1 MEKDLKAAEGMH
13 DSLEQWFESL
23 EVQKYRDRLKLI
35 EEKIYLFKEVQAAL
49 FAETGAFGL
58 NQGMTHKEANEKRE
72 ELRQQME
79 TLETM
84 AENYRKRYNM
94 ICGLFSD
101 K

>member
-1 MEKDLKAAEGMH
+1 MNGRKRT
-13 DSLEQWFESL
+13 
-23 EVQKYRDRLKLI
+23 VQVKFYVTEEERKLI

-84 AENYRKRYNM
+84 TENYRKRYNM

>member
-1 MEKDLKAAEGMH
+1 MLKQGP
-13 DSLEQWFESL
+13 L
-23 EVQKYRDRLKLI
+23 V
-35 EEKIYLFKEVQAAL
+35 
-49 FAETGAFGL
+49 
-58 NQGMTHKEANEKRE
+58 GMTHKEANEKRE